1 MAGERST
8 LSCAFT
14 WPVMRSS
21 LIVAAIV
28 GTILNLIN
36 QGDRLG
42 GAEPID
48 WLKLGLT
55 YCVPFCVSTWGSFAA
70 LRIMQRR
77 AARGPR

>member
-1 MAGERST
+1 MEDKRSA
-8 LSCAFT
+8 LSQMFT
-14 WPVMRSS
+14 WPVMRNA
-21 LIVAAIV
+21 LIVGLIV

-36 QGDRLG
+36 QGDKLG

-70 LRIMQRR
+70 LRMMQRR
-77 AARGPR
+77 GAR